1 MQLVTLKMLTVS
13 DCRQTL
19 LFFSSCNIIT
29 LPVDEVRTSVCSFRE
44 LIYPLCK
51 LRDVLLA
58 CVTDT
63 SKHFKH
69 ECSYAHKFQQA
80 MFSFRL
86 RQVNFFT
93 AVDFWGIFTP
103 SFISLA
109 QALVRLILSYSV
121 DESVR
126 CSTTNTG
133 QPFSQWFRKR
143 VFAQLNFFWIK

>member
-1 MQLVTLKMLTVS
+1 MQPVTLKMLTVS

-19 LFFSSCNIIT
+19 LFFSSSNIIT
-29 LPVDEVRTSVCSFRE
+29 LPVDEVRTAVCSFRE
-44 LIYPLCK
+44 IIYPLCK

-80 MFSFRL
+80 MFFF
-86 RQVNFFT
+86 NFFT

-109 QALVRLILSYSV
+109 QALVSLILSYSV

-133 QPFSQWFRKR
+133 QPFGQWFRNS
-143 VFAQLNFFWIK
+143 VFAQLNFF